1 MTHAMCFQDIE
12 YIYIQ
17 LISYLHTA
25 LVMNITKTNLSFLG
39 GQVGENRSQS
49 KNKQEKNVVYI
60 GASGIIFRKTIL
72 GGMSKMG
79 K

>member
-1 MTHAMCFQDIE
+1 MCFQDIE

-49 KNKQEKNVVYI
+49 KNKQEKKC
-60 GASGIIFRKTIL
+60 GIYW
-72 GGMSKMG
+72 G
-79 K
+79 KWNNIQKNYLRRHE